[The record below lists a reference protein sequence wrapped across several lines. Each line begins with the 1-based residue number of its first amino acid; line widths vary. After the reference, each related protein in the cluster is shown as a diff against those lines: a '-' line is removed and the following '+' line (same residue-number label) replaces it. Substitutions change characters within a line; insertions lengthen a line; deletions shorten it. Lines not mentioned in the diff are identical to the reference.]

1 MVALI
6 NERKLS
12 LASMFKVKYFA
23 EVMHPQN
30 HFTLNFLSMKYF
42 LSKIFRTT
50 VVPIAKCLLLAFALQ
65 AMTPCNNSRLD

>member
-12 LASMFKVKYFA
+12 LASMFKVKYFV

-30 HFTLNFLSMKYF
+30 HFTLNFF
-42 LSKIFRTT
+42 INEIFSKIFQTT

-65 AMTPCNNSRLD
+65 AMTACNNSRLD